1 MENYSQEQFKPRVKL
16 STIIFLGIQAIVII
30 LAIISIAK
38 FFHTDEIKNS
48 PSQGPSAKII
58 NATNAIP
65 EDYSGWTEI
74 IEWALLDTIL
84 DNTKS
89 DTVSKSQASAYFRD
103 NSIKTQHFE
112 KYKTN
117 YVRAIIDI
125 PDLKQSYEI
134 ILEYPDNKDAI
145 NAVEYSSTDVAKPY
159 SILCLDE
166 NSEKIYQDFACHESP
181 EYFTRQKIVSNTLKY
196 FQFDGFSAYLN
207 TKSQDL
213 VIIQVS
219 AIYENDDVM
228 KAKCTKEVKDAI
240 ESLGIS
246 PDIFTYYIDIVADVD
261 IYYED
266 QPEDLIGR

>member
-58 NATNAIP
+58 NATDAIP

-84 DNTKS
+84 DSTKG

-103 NSIKTQHFE
+103 GSIKTQYFE
-112 KYKTN
+112 KYDVY
-117 YVRAIIDI
+117 YVRAIIDV
-125 PDLKQSYEI
+125 PELEQSYEVF
-134 ILEYPDNKDAI
+134 LEYPSNKDAV
-145 NAVEYSSTDVAKPY
+145 NLVEYDSSDVAKPY

-166 NSEKIYQDFACHESP
+166 NSEKIYPNFDCHESAD
-181 EYFTRQKIVSNTLKY
+181 YSSRQKIVSSMLNY
-196 FQFDGFSAYLN
+196 FYFDYFSPYLN
-207 TKSQDL
+207 PNGAGT
-213 VIIQVS
+213 VIISPSVT
-219 AIYENDDVM
+219 YDNDDQT
-228 KAKCTKEVKDAI
+228 KATYIEEARDAI
-240 ESLGIS
+240 KSLGIS
-246 PDIFTYYIDIVADVD
+246 PDTFTYYVRTAADVN
-261 IYYED
+261 Y
-266 QPEDLIGR
+266 RN